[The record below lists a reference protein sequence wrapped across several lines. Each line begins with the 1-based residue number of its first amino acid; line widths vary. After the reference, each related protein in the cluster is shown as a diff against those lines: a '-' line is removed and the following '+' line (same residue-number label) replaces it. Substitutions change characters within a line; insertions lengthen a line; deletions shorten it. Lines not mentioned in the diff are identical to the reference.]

1 MVIVTC
7 LDTVKAEHLN
17 SEETEFGVHTT
28 LGVLVLCIGAFQVK
42 EGVANL
48 VELLFLILFFMLS
61 QF

>member
-1 MVIVTC
+1 MAILTMFCGLMVIVTC

-42 EGVANL
+42 EGL
-48 VELLFLILFFMLS
+48 RI
-61 QF
+61 